1 MSLFKSDNER
11 IPEIPPAPNLRRF
24 PKIDLED
31 KTIPELPTLPS
42 KNSINEKFN
51 QQMVKSAINDNFE
64 DNYDYENQE
73 DDFDEI
79 NKIKEKFTNLE
90 LTPQRE
96 YNLPQQSQQNTPLPE
111 KNTVFVKIDKFKSLQ
126 QTLAEMQEKIKELS
140 KQVQN
145 LKQVKTKELDE
156 INLWDD
162 QMRKMNQKLS
172 KIDSD
177 MFGEV

>member
-1 MSLFKSDNER
+1 MGLFKSNNEA
-11 IPEIPPAPNLRRF
+11 IPEIPPAPVLRGF
-24 PKIDLED
+24 PKMDLD
-31 KTIPELPTLPS
+31 DRTIPELPTLPS

-51 QQMVKSAINDNFE
+51 QQIVKSAINDNFE
-64 DNYDYENQE
+64 DNYNYENQE

-79 NKIKEKFTNLE
+79 NRIKEKFTNLE
-90 LTPQRE
+90 LAPQRG
-96 YNLPQQSQQNTPLPE
+96 YNLPQQNPPLPE
-111 KNTVFVKIDKFKSLQ
+111 RNTVFVKIDKFKSLQ
-126 QTLAEMQEKIKELS
+126 KTLAEMQEKIKELS

-145 LKQVKTKELDE
+145 LKQVKTKELEE

>member
-1 MSLFKSDNER
+1 
-11 IPEIPPAPNLRRF
+11 
-24 PKIDLED
+24 
-31 KTIPELPTLPS
+31 
-42 KNSINEKFN
+42 
-51 QQMVKSAINDNFE
+51 
-64 DNYDYENQE
+64 
-73 DDFDEI
+73 
-79 NKIKEKFTNLE
+79 
-90 LTPQRE
+90 
-96 YNLPQQSQQNTPLPE
+96 
-111 KNTVFVKIDKFKSLQ
+111 
-126 QTLAEMQEKIKELS
+126 MQEKIKELS

>member
-1 MSLFKSDNER
+1 MSLFKSDNEG
-11 IPEIPPAPNLRRF
+11 IPEIPPAPSLRKF
-24 PKIDLED
+24 PKMDLDD

-42 KNSINEKFN
+42 KNAINERFN

-64 DNYDYENQE
+64 EDYNYDNQD
-73 DDFDEI
+73 DDFDEL
-79 NKIKEKFTNLE
+79 NQIKEKFNNLE
-90 LTPQRE
+90 LTPQKE
-96 YNLPQQSQQNTPLPE
+96 YNLPQQNQNPPLPE
-111 KNTVFVKIDKFKSLQ
+111 KNTVFVKIDKFKALQ